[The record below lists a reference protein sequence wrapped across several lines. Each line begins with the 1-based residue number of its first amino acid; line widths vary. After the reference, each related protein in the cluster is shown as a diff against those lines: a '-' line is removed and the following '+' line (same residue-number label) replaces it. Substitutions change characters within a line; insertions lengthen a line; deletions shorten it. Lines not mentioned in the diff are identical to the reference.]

1 MGIILLINILYD
13 MQISIQHSDKASL
26 EEPFSRQKFMWAF
39 KINLDYVHI
48 VHIGNRF
55 SPNSQI
61 KDKRIHLI

>member
-1 MGIILLINILYD
+1 

-26 EEPFSRQKFMWAF
+26 EEPFSRQKLMWAF

-61 KDKRIHLI
+61 KDKSIHLI